1 VTGRLAKD
9 QLDLLKSILG
19 RCRTVLRDDLDGLLE
34 GKYGIRPDGTLE
46 AVSRLSVEDAERET
60 RADLEGILDYFAA
73 EGDAG
78 KEGRERLVREAVFT
92 HLNRLLA
99 IRIAETLGLI
109 PESIAKGRG
118 SSGFRDILADVAP
131 LLGAD
136 ETGGY
141 WKYLSL
147 CGDELAA
154 DAPVLFDPR
163 NPLLALEPG
172 PRALDKVVAQLAPP
186 YDTESGESLWSAAD
200 TLGWAYQFFN
210 TDQERRQMHANP
222 APRSSREL
230 AVRNQFFTPD
240 YVVRY
245 IVQNSLGRRL
255 VEADAAPGLIDDLDW
270 LVDPPRPDGT
280 RLNLD
285 ALRVLDPACGSGHFL
300 LGAYDLLES
309 AWLRRRVAPD
319 RAAERIVPALW
330 GIDIDPRAVQ
340 VAAAA
345 IVLRAR
351 RACGRLAAL
360 PAPNVACAR
369 AMPPIPKELEDAL
382 PSPHRRLLD
391 ELRSELDRAPV
402 LGSLL
407 KVEDVLAER
416 AAGTATASF
425 RGTPPLSIA
434 DAAADEAAAV
444 REEVL
449 AFVQRAADLATSTP
463 AERLRAA
470 EATDALRFVQ
480 AMRQRYD
487 AVLMNPPF
495 GEPVEGTKPYLKK
508 AYPWAPTKDANLSA
522 VFVGRGLELC
532 NEHGYVGA
540 ITSRAGMFLTTY
552 QAWRTEILLG
562 HDLVTLADLGF
573 GVMEGAL
580 VEAAAYVLGAGG
592 PDQGRPAT
600 FLRLLRVA
608 AAERGRVIGE
618 VIEAIRKGAIDNRVF
633 RVASREFDAVPGK
646 PLAYWMTPSVRR
658 LFTNLPPI
666 EGNAAYVRQGLA
678 TGDDPRFVRAMWEV
692 DPRRI
697 ALSRAETLAGKRWV
711 PFVKGGEYSPFWSDV
726 HLVVD
731 WENDGERIR
740 GYEGSRPQNTQYFF
754 QSGITWPRRTA
765 SGFSPRVMPAGCI
778 FADKGPAM
786 VPLLDGSVLLAW
798 VTSRVAG
805 ALLAVQLGAA
815 DETSSGAAS
824 KSYEVGLV
832 GRLPWPRGLE
842 TERKLAAYAAEI
854 TTVVKDLDRLD
865 ETTHSFVGPNQA
877 GMAAGI
883 GKAAQDEVSRIE
895 DVALMAIRRSAAI
908 EEAIM
913 SVIGSDAAAFVEEEM
928 GPHPATLPEAAAP
941 RLDGVY
947 ELPIDELIANGM
959 RLRGGLRTLTQK
971 TFVAERRM
979 EILAH
984 SYGVHP
990 GVIAEERRRLGL
1002 LPPGTA
1008 RDMADRYASYL
1019 VGCALGRWD
1028 IRQEHDFSSVAATED
1043 PFDPLP
1049 VCPPAML
1056 VDADGF
1062 PWREPVPGYPLDLPP
1077 QGVLLDEPGHRL
1089 DLVAAMEKAAACLVA
1104 ESGSLLDEMT
1114 GILGRDLREHLRRQF
1129 FKDHLGRYTK
1139 SRRKAPI
1146 YWPLTLPSRTWGLW
1160 VYAPKLTRET
1170 LFAVEAAAD
1179 QRLGSAVIEI
1189 RRLEGMQLEAGGRA
1203 TRELARRLEAE
1214 RKLAEELRLFHR
1226 EARRIS
1232 GLGWIPNLDDG
1243 IVLCAAPLADLFP
1256 DWSGELLI
1264 RRSELRRGAYPWAT
1278 VSRYREVL

>member
-9 QLDLLKSILG
+9 QLDLLKGILD
-19 RCRTVLRDDLDGLLE
+19 RCRQALRDDLGGLLE
-34 GKYGIRPDGTLE
+34 RKYGIRADGTLE
-46 AVSRLSVEDAERET
+46 AVSRLRLEDAEKET
-60 RADLEGILDYFAA
+60 RAELEEILAHFAA

-78 KEGRERLVREAVFT
+78 REGRERLVREAVFT

-109 PESIAKGRG
+109 PESIAKGRD
-118 SSGFRDILADVAP
+118 SFGFRDVLADVAP
-131 LLGAD
+131 LLGSD
-136 ETGGY
+136 DTGGY
-141 WKYLSL
+141 WIYLSL

-163 NPLLALEPG
+163 NPLLALSPA
-172 PRALDKVVAQLAPP
+172 PRAIDQVVAQLAPS
-186 YDTESGESLWSAAD
+186 YDSEPGESLWSAAD

-210 TDQERRQMHANP
+210 TDEERREMRAHP

-245 IVQNSLGRRL
+245 LVQNSLGRRL
-255 VEADAAPGLIDDLDW
+255 VEADAAPGLVDDLDW
-270 LVDPPRPDGT
+270 LVDPPGPDGT
-280 RLNLD
+280 WLEL
-285 ALRVLDPACGSGHFL
+285 AGVRVLDPACGSGHFL

-309 AWLRRRVAPD
+309 AWLRRGMAPD

-360 PAPNVACAR
+360 PAPNVVCAR

-382 PSPHRRLLD
+382 PSPHRQLLD
-391 ELRSELDRAPV
+391 ELRSELDRASV

-416 AAGTATASF
+416 APGTATASY

-449 AFVQRAADLATSTP
+449 ALVQRAADLATSTP

-480 AMRQRYD
+480 ALRQRYD
-487 AVLMNPPF
+487 AVFMNPPF

-508 AYPWAPTKDANLSA
+508 AYPWAPTKDANLFA

-573 GVMEGAL
+573 GVMEDAL
-580 VEAAAYVLGAGG
+580 VEAAAYVLGAGR
-592 PDQGRPAT
+592 PDQARPAI
-600 FLRLLRVA
+600 FLRLLRA
-608 AAERGRVIGE
+608 PAAERGRVVGE
-618 VIEAIRKGAIDNRVF
+618 VIEAIRKGATDNRVF

-658 LFTNLPPI
+658 LFTSLPPI

-678 TGDDPRFVRAMWEV
+678 TGDDFRFVRAIWEV

-697 ALSRAETLAGKRWV
+697 ALSRTETLAGKKWV
-711 PFVKGGEYSPFWSDV
+711 PFAKGGEYSPFWSEV

-731 WENDGERIR
+731 WENDGECLRKFDGAVIR
-740 GYEGSRPQNTQYFF
+740 NQQHYF
-754 QSGITWPRRTA
+754 QPGITWPLRTA
-765 SGFSPRVMPAGCI
+765 SGFSPRVLPAGCA
-778 FADKGPAM
+778 FGHKGPTM
-786 VPLLDGSVLLAW
+786 IPLVDRLILLGW

-832 GRLPWPRGLE
+832 GKLPWPRGLE
-842 TERKLAAYAAEI
+842 EERRMAAYVTEI
-854 TTVVKDLDRLD
+854 TTAVKDLDGLD
-865 ETTHSFVGPNQA
+865 ETTRSFVGPNQA
-877 GMAAGI
+877 GLAAGI

-895 DVALMAIRRSAAI
+895 DVALITIGRSAAM
-908 EEAIM
+908 EETIIG
-913 SVIGSDAAAFVEEEM
+913 VIGPDAAAFVDEEM
-928 GPHPATLPEAAAP
+928 GPHPATLPEAATP
-941 RLDGVY
+941 SLGGVY
-947 ELPIDELIANGM
+947 ELPLDELIANGI

-990 GVIAEERRRLGL
+990 GVIVEERRRLGL

-1008 RDMADRYASYL
+1008 RDLADRYASYL
-1019 VGCALGRWD
+1019 VGCAFGRWD
-1028 IRQEHDFSSVAATED
+1028 VRQEHDFTPVAGSED

-1049 VCPPAML
+1049 VCSPAML
-1056 VDADGF
+1056 IDADGF
-1062 PWREPVPGYPLDLPP
+1062 PCREPVPGYPLALPP

-1089 DLVAAMEKAAACLVA
+1089 DLAAAMETAATTLVP

-1146 YWPLTLPSRTWGLW
+1146 YWPLTLPSRAWGVW
-1160 VYAPKLTRET
+1160 VYAPRLTRET
-1170 LFAVEAAAD
+1170 LFAVEAATD
-1179 QRLGSAVIEI
+1179 QRLGSAVTEI

-1203 TRELARRLEAE
+1203 TREMARRLEVE

-1226 EARRIS
+1226 EARRIA
-1232 GLGWIPNLDDG
+1232 GLGWIPDLDDG
-1243 IVLCAAPLADLFP
+1243 IALCAAPLADLFP
-1256 DWSGELLI
+1256 DWSGELLT
-1264 RRSELRRGAYPWAT
+1264 RRSELKRGQHPWAT
-1278 VSRYREVL
+1278 VSRYREAL